1 MQIQMHCVKKRGRQS
16 KRKKKKK
23 KRKYKEKSQKEKEK
37 EESIMRKDEGNK
49 DEWGGQKRERKL
61 CPTFFKLIL
70 WKSVKV
76 DSISNRSAD
85 QFPQI
90 ARLGHT
96 TAKLYSLKSESD
108 MLIFLQ

>member
-1 MQIQMHCVKKRGRQS
+1 
-16 KRKKKKK
+16 
-23 KRKYKEKSQKEKEK
+23 
-37 EESIMRKDEGNK
+37 MRKDEGNK
-49 DEWGGQKRERKL
+49 NEWVGQKRERKL

-76 DSISNRSAD
+76 NSISNRSAD

-96 TAKLYSLKSESD
+96 TVQLYSLKSESD